1 MSVNLVFGLPGS
13 GKTTLLT
20 YLALRGCKSRRYQ
33 TVYTNVDLALPYPY
47 CRIQNSDVGT
57 YDIHDGLVL
66 IDEAIVFADN
76 RNYKNFVGNIVTW
89 FVEHRHD
96 RVDIWFF
103 SQSWDALDKR
113 IRQITDRA
121 YYIYKGFW
129 TGWYRSK
136 YYRIPYGI
144 IIPDPKKNG
153 SDKLG
158 EIVQGY
164 CKPNLLVRMFCKK
177 LKRRKYYKYFDSW
190 ERRDRPPLPL
200 DRYIQPECNK
210 ASVKL
215 EASACPAS
223 GSKSRKRKSL
233 KLTRHGVVETSKL

>member
-1 MSVNLVFGLPGS
+1 MITLVFGLPGS

-20 YLALRGCKSRRYQ
+20 KVCIDGCRSKRYKN
-33 TVYTNVDLALPYPY
+33 VYCNIDLNIPYPY
-47 CRIQNSDVGT
+47 YRLRNGDVGKF
-57 YDIHDGLVL
+57 DIHDGLVL

-76 RNYKNFVGNIVTW
+76 RNYKNFIGDIVTW

-121 YYIYKGFW
+121 FYIYKGAF

-164 CKPNLLVRMFCKK
+164 CKPNLLVRIFCKK

-190 ERRDRPPLPL
+190 SRRDRPELPP
-200 DRYIQPECNK
+200 DRLVQPSEDFGKNPTRLRSNR
-210 ASVKL
+210 AGTG
-215 EASACPAS
+215 EARKNESLPSAN
-223 GSKSRKRKSL
+223 
-233 KLTRHGVVETSKL
+233 TVEK